1 MEAASSPSRDECILY
16 LISCFRTRIKSSV
29 QVNQV
34 LDSMPSLSLDQKRQ
48 LHAVA
53 GEKGDVEATEKLLS
67 LVEKEAPDSP
77 GLCQEFCEA
86 LVKGGYAAGNYLD
99 PSLNELPSPS
109 SEAACDLGKALV
121 NLFFDRLT
129 DTLQATQVAF
139 QCLGKGLLDLEDVER
154 VSRYRA
160 TAAAG
165 SQTGSSL
172 KTRITQKKEWLSPF
186 LEALGEAGH
195 ANMAAYISGHPNE
208 QGVNGASD
216 SSNEMYEAPN
226 SEAVENLQPRT
237 ELQEALE
244 DEKDVSEKSFED
256 PPAISGDL
264 SEPDVSLQ
272 ETNASDVTANFG
284 QMNLYSDDSDHVES
298 RDQRPSSEK
307 ELSLRDYQMEVAKP
321 ALEGKNIIICLP
333 TGTGKTRVA
342 VYIAKDHLDKK
353 RKAKE
358 CGKVIV
364 LVNKVPLVEQ
374 HLENEFGPYM
384 KHSYRTIGL
393 SGASQL
399 KFSFPELIRDYDVII
414 CTAKILENA
423 LEKVYEDDEDRV
435 QLSGMTLQPICTTC
449 LLVFSL
455 MIIDECH
462 HTQKEAVYNNIMRYY
477 LKEKRGNEKRK
488 KEGKQLVAQPQ
499 ILGLTASPGVGGATT
514 HSKAEEH
521 ILTICAN
528 LDADEIVTVQEHS
541 VQLQQQA
548 KEPLKRFEIADD
560 KNEDPFREK
569 LVNIMTEI
577 QGYGQFS
584 PNVDF
589 GSQAYEQ
596 WVIQEEKKAAK
607 EGTRKERVCAEHL
620 KKYNDA
626 LLINDTTRMIDAYNH
641 LKNFY
646 EEERNRKMVMDE
658 DKEDEVVASQ
668 LDETDTCL
676 IKLFY
681 GKQREL
687 EELAGKLQYENEK
700 LTKLRT
706 TLMQQFTKNNEPR
719 GIIFSK
725 TRQSAFAIYQWI
737 NDNPKF
743 EEVGVKAH
751 YLIGTGH
758 NSEFQHMTQNEQKD
772 IIQKFRTGKI
782 NLLIATTVA
791 EEGLDISQCN
801 IVIRYGLVTNEI
813 AMIQARGRAR
823 AEESVYVLVASGG
836 SGAAERENVNM
847 LREKMMHRAIKRV
860 QNMPHEKYLHKVRP
874 TPLIKELQLQSC
886 MEMKMKAK
894 KEQFKQYKEN
904 PSLITFHCKNCKDP
918 KCSGDDIQVILNMHH
933 VNVKKEFADLYIV
946 RENKTLRAKEA
957 DYQTNGD
964 IICRNCG
971 QIWGT
976 MMVYK
981 GLDLPCLKIKNFV
994 VHFKDKKCTSK
1005 KIYKKWS
1012 ELAINFP
1019 AFSYADH
1026 YISSEED

>member
-1 MEAASSPSRDECILY
+1 MICTFFSS
-16 LISCFRTRIKSSV
+16 T
-29 QVNQV
+29 
-34 LDSMPSLSLDQKRQ
+34 
-48 LHAVA
+48 
-53 GEKGDVEATEKLLS
+53 
-67 LVEKEAPDSP
+67 
-77 GLCQEFCEA
+77 
-86 LVKGGYAAGNYLD
+86 
-99 PSLNELPSPS
+99 
-109 SEAACDLGKALV
+109 
-121 NLFFDRLT
+121 
-129 DTLQATQVAF
+129 
-139 QCLGKGLLDLEDVER
+139 
-154 VSRYRA
+154 
-160 TAAAG
+160 
-165 SQTGSSL
+165 
-172 KTRITQKKEWLSPF
+172 
-186 LEALGEAGH
+186 
-195 ANMAAYISGHPNE
+195 
-208 QGVNGASD
+208 
-216 SSNEMYEAPN
+216 
-226 SEAVENLQPRT
+226 
-237 ELQEALE
+237 
-244 DEKDVSEKSFED
+244 
-256 PPAISGDL
+256 
-264 SEPDVSLQ
+264 
-272 ETNASDVTANFG
+272 
-284 QMNLYSDDSDHVES
+284 DHVES

-353 RKAKE
+353 EKQK
-358 CGKVIV
+358 K
-364 LVNKVPLVEQ
+364 
-374 HLENEFGPYM
+374 NEFGPYM

-423 LEKVYEDDEDRV
+423 LEKVYEDDEERV
-435 QLSGMTLQPICTTC
+435 QLS
-449 LLVFSL
+449 VFSL

-499 ILGLTASPGVGGATT
+499 ILGLTASPGVGGAMT

-541 VQLQQQA
+541 VQLQHQA
-548 KEPLKRFEIADD
+548 KEPLKKFEITDD
-560 KNEDPFREK
+560 KKEDPFREK

-626 LLINDTTRMIDAYNH
+626 LLINDTTRMID
-641 LKNFY
+641 
-646 EEERNRKMVMDE
+646 
-658 DKEDEVVASQ
+658 EDEVIASQ
-668 LDETDTCL
+668 LDETETCL
-676 IKLFY
+676 IELFY

-687 EELAGKLQYENEK
+687 EELAEKLQYENEK
-700 LTKLRT
+700 LTRLRT

-737 NDNPKF
+737 KDNPKF

-758 NSEFQHMTQNEQKD
+758 NSEFQHMTQIEQKD

-823 AEESVYVLVASGG
+823 VEESIYVLVGG

-860 QNMPHEKYLHKVRP
+860 QNMPREKYLHK
-874 TPLIKELQLQSC
+874 IKELQLQSC

-894 KEQFKQYKEN
+894 KGQFKQYKEN
-904 PSLITFHCKNCKDP
+904 PSLIMLHCKNCKDP

-933 VNVKKEFADLYIV
+933 VNVKKEFADLYVV

-964 IICRNCG
+964 IFCRNCG
-971 QIWGT
+971 QVSVGIDCHNLGIF
-976 MMVYK
+976 
-981 GLDLPCLKIKNFV
+981 GLVLGWILLTLFLPSGFQ
-994 VHFKDKKCTSK
+994 
-1005 KIYKKWS
+1005 
-1012 ELAINFP
+1012 
-1019 AFSYADH
+1019 
-1026 YISSEED
+1026 